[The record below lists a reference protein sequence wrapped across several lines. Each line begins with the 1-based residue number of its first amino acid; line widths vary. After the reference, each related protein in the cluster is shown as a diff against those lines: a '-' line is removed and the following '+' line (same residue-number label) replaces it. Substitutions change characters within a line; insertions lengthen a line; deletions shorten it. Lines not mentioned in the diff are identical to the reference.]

1 MNRSLRER
9 LAAAAA
15 ALHDAALLTA
25 IFYAPI
31 FWGQVAIPETH
42 SLGQISSSG
51 GQTLVAGLVGLAA
64 LAALCARWLQG
75 NWFARTPN
83 AVHLPVVL
91 LLATAGVSTVF
102 SVNPHASN
110 IELARLATGALFFLL
125 VAHRAML
132 PPSRVSVVASA
143 FACSAVLAI
152 FIPIPAEAGL
162 SIKLFTVIAIGI
174 TVAVMVT
181 QRDDPNPQRW
191 WLNALILSAALVVAL
206 YGWREKLAVARDLDN
221 PTWQIF
227 STFFNPN
234 PLGGFFAMVFPLA
247 LSATLAAALL
257 TRRLLWA
264 FCAVAL
270 AVTIVPTNSK
280 GAMLAFAVSALLYI
294 ALLVSQSG
302 RARSLARPLLLA
314 GVVALIIVGVLI
326 FQVEPLRARLA
337 DEIGTQSAS
346 NMFRILTWQ
355 GTIRLTHAYPWL
367 GVGPGAFKYAFPKY
381 AIAGY
386 VEASHQDYLQMFAE
400 LGIFGGVVFLW
411 LLGAVLFTGGR
422 AIQAAPDFRG
432 RVTAIGAIC
441 CVAALMVHSFLDYDW
456 YIGVIN
462 LTFWLVAAMLV
473 TAANGDPV
481 PAPPEEESVKPRRK
495 RRKARSNPQPV
506 QTPEDEPQRTAWW
519 RIAGRA
525 IAVAT
530 LCLIIFACVQTPA
543 RNALAQEPLDE
554 GDAYAISGG
563 TTDESRRQAALMAFE
578 RYDRARRYDPGWADA
593 WERYGLILGTIRGLD
608 EGIEA
613 IQRARE
619 FSPTSFRPFLSMAQL
634 YEHYNQLEQ
643 AAELYQ
649 RGLSLFPNHT
659 NMMKRLADVYRRMGQ
674 DEKALQ
680 IYARMVEGEDDPYNR
695 YRALSDVDV
704 DTNFAY
710 AYYELG
716 VSAQR
721 TAEQGQSDGLQAALE
736 DDNEALRVIADYWRI
751 AAPYDE
757 MFIRLGRARA
767 DRRIPMKML
776 EAKVRWRMSE
786 VYQQL
791 GRTSEA
797 EEQHR
802 LAAQAWPNVERLI
815 AAEEG
820 SPG

>member
-1 MNRSLRER
+1 VNRSLRER

-75 NWFARTPN
+75 NWFGRTPN

-102 SVNPHASN
+102 SVNPHASK

-152 FIPIPAEAGL
+152 FIPITAEAGL
-162 SIKLFTVIAIGI
+162 AIKLFTVIAIGI

-206 YGWREKLAVARDLDN
+206 YGWREKFAVARELDN

-234 PLGGFFAMVFPLA
+234 PLGGFLAMVFPLA
-247 LSATLAAALL
+247 LSAALAAALL
-257 TRRLLWA
+257 TRKLLWG
-264 FCAVAL
+264 FCAVVL
-270 AVTIVPTNSK
+270 AVTIVPTYSK
-280 GAMLAFAVSALLYI
+280 GAMLAFAVSGLLYI
-294 ALLVSQSG
+294 ALLVAQSG
-302 RARSLARPLLLA
+302 RARSLARPLLVA
-314 GVVALIIVGVLI
+314 GVLALVVLGLLI
-326 FQVEPLRARLA
+326 FQVAPVRARLA

-355 GTIRLTHAYPWL
+355 GTVRLTHAYPWL

-386 VEASHQDYLQMFAE
+386 VEAAHQNYLQMFAE

-422 AIQAAPDFRG
+422 AIAAAQGFRG

-441 CVAALMVHSFLDYDW
+441 CVGALMVHSFLDYDW
-456 YIGVIN
+456 YIGAIN

-481 PAPPEEESVKPRRK
+481 TAPPEEESVKLRRK
-495 RRKARSNPQPV
+495 RRKARSGNQPI
-506 QTPEDEPQRTAWW
+506 QTQDDEPENRAWW
-519 RIAGRA
+519 RPVGRA
-525 IAVAT
+525 AAVAA

-543 RNALAQEPLDE
+543 RNVLAQEPLDE
-554 GDAYAISGG
+554 GDAYAMSGG

-593 WERYGLILGTIRGLD
+593 WERYGMILGTVRGLD

-613 IQRARE
+613 IQHARE
-619 FSPTSFRPFLSMAQL
+619 LSPTSFRPFTSMAQL
-634 YEHYNQLEQ
+634 YEVYGQYEK
-643 AAELYQ
+643 AAEMCQ
-649 RGLSLFPNHT
+649 RGLTLFPNRT
-659 NMMKRLADVYRRMGQ
+659 ATMNLLAAAYQKMGRQEEALEVYKRIA
-674 DEKALQ
+674 A
-680 IYARMVEGEDDPYNR
+680 GENAPYNR
-695 YRALSDVDV
+695 YRALADVDV
-704 DTNFAY
+704 DTNFAFAHY
-710 AYYELG
+710 ALG
-716 VSAQR
+716 LAIQR
-721 TAEQGQSDGLQAALE
+721 AYAHDQSTGLQPALE
-736 DDNEALRVIADYWRI
+736 DYNRALQVIADYWRI
-751 AAPYDE
+751 AAEYDN
-757 MFIRLGRARA
+757 MFTLLRRPRANRTN
-767 DRRIPMKML
+767 DMKML

-791 GRTSEA
+791 GKTSEA

-802 LAAQAWPNVERLI
+802 LAAQSWPDVERLI

>member
-1 MNRSLRER
+1 VSRSLRER

-25 IFYAPI
+25 VFHAPI

-42 SLGQISSSG
+42 FLGQISSSG
-51 GQTLVAGLVGLAA
+51 GQTLEAGLIGLAA
-64 LAALCARWLQG
+64 LAALCARWLRG
-75 NWFARTPN
+75 NWFGRRPN
-83 AVHLPVVL
+83 AVHLPAAL

-102 SVNPHASN
+102 SVNPHASK
-110 IELARLATGALFFLL
+110 IELARLAIGVLLFLL

-132 PPSRVSVVASA
+132 PLSRVSVVAAA

-152 FIPIPAEAGL
+152 FIPIPGEAGL
-162 SIKLFTVIAIGI
+162 AIKLFTVIAIGI

-181 QRDDPNPQRW
+181 QRDDPNPHRW

-206 YGWREKLAVARDLDN
+206 YGWREKLAMARDLDN

-247 LSATLAAALL
+247 LSAALAAALL
-257 TRRLLWA
+257 ARRLLWG

-294 ALLVSQSG
+294 ALLVSQSR
-302 RARSLARPLLLA
+302 RARSLGRALLV
-314 GVVALIIVGVLI
+314 GGVLALVVLGVLL
-326 FQVEPLRARLA
+326 FQVEPVRARVA
-337 DEIGTQSAS
+337 GEIGTQSAS

-355 GTIRLTHAYPWL
+355 GTVRLAQAYPWL

-386 VEASHQDYLQMFAE
+386 VEAAHQNYLQMFAE
-400 LGIFGGVVFLW
+400 LGLFGGVVFLW
-411 LLGAVLFTGGR
+411 LLVAVLFTGGR
-422 AIQAAPDFRG
+422 AIAAAQDFRG

-441 CVAALMVHSFLDYDW
+441 CIAALMVHSFLDYNW
-456 YIGVIN
+456 YIGAIN
-462 LTFWLVAAMLV
+462 LAFWLVAAMLV
-473 TAANGDPV
+473 NAANADAVTPS
-481 PAPPEEESVKPRRK
+481 PEEERVTPRRR
-495 RRKARSNPQPV
+495 RRKARSKPQPV
-506 QTPEDEPQRTAWW
+506 QTPEDEPQRAAWW
-519 RIAGRA
+519 RTPGRA
-525 IAVAT
+525 AAVAA

-543 RNALAQEPLDE
+543 RNVLAQDPLDE
-554 GDAYAISGG
+554 GDAYAMSSG
-563 TTDESRRQAALMAFE
+563 TTEESRRQAALMAFE

-608 EGIEA
+608 QGIEA
-613 IQRARE
+613 IQHARE
-619 FSPTSFRPFLSMAQL
+619 LSPTSFRPFSSMAQL

-659 NMMKRLADVYRRMGQ
+659 KTMKRLAEVYRQMGQ

-680 IYARMVEGEDDPYNR
+680 VYEQIVAGENAPYNT

-704 DTNFAY
+704 DTNFAF
-710 AYYELG
+710 AHYEVGLAAQRAAVRG
-716 VSAQR
+716 PQDGFEVALNEYSAVLRIIAEYFEKAEEYDSMFVMLRRPHEYRAEDMRRLQARTLWR
-721 TAEQGQSDGLQAALE
+721 TAEVYERMNMTEQA
-736 DDNEALRVIADYWRI
+736 R
-751 AAPYDE
+751 
-757 MFIRLGRARA
+757 
-767 DRRIPMKML
+767 
-776 EAKVRWRMSE
+776 
-786 VYQQL
+786 
-791 GRTSEA
+791 
-797 EEQHR
+797 EQRR
-802 LAAQAWPNVERLI
+802 LAAQAWPDVEGLI
-815 AAEEG
+815 AADEG

>member
-51 GQTLVAGLVGLAA
+51 GQTLAAGLIGLAA

-75 NWFARTPN
+75 NWFRRTPN
-83 AVHLPVVL
+83 AVHLPAAL

-102 SVNPHASN
+102 SVNPHASK
-110 IELARLATGALFFLL
+110 IELARLAIGALLFLL

-132 PPSRVSVVASA
+132 PPSRVSVVAAA

-162 SIKLFTVIAIGI
+162 AIKLFTVIAIGI

-181 QRDDPNPQRW
+181 QRDDPDPRKW

-206 YGWREKLAVARDLDN
+206 YGWREKFAVARELDN

-247 LSATLAAALL
+247 LSAALAAALL
-257 TRRLLWA
+257 ARRLLWG

-280 GAMLAFAVSALLYI
+280 GAMVAFAVSALLYI
-294 ALLVSQSG
+294 ALLVSQSRRTRSTG
-302 RARSLARPLLLA
+302 RALLVA
-314 GVVALIIVGVLI
+314 GVVAIVVLGVLI
-326 FQVEPLRARLA
+326 SQVEPVRARLA

-355 GTIRLTHAYPWL
+355 GTVRLTQAYPWL

-386 VEASHQDYLQMFAE
+386 VEAAHQNYLQMFAE
-400 LGIFGGVVFLW
+400 LGLFGGVVFLW

-422 AIQAAPDFRG
+422 AIAAAQDFRG

-456 YIGVIN
+456 YIGAIN

-481 PAPPEEESVKPRRK
+481 TAPPEEESAKPRRR
-495 RRKARSNPQPV
+495 RRKARSGPQPI
-506 QTPEDEPQRTAWW
+506 QTPDDEPENRAWW
-519 RIAGRA
+519 RPVGRA
-525 IAVAT
+525 AAVAA
-530 LCLIIFACVQTPA
+530 LCLIIFSCVQTPA
-543 RNALAQEPLDE
+543 RNALAQKPLDE
-554 GDAYAISGG
+554 GDAYAMSGG
-563 TTDESRRQAALMAFE
+563 TTDEARRQAALMAFE

-613 IQRARE
+613 IQHARE
-619 FSPTSFRPFLSMAQL
+619 LSPTSFRPFSSMAQL
-634 YEHYNQLEQ
+634 YEHYNQLEE
-643 AAELYQ
+643 AAEMYH
-649 RGLSLFPNHT
+649 RGLSYFPNHT
-659 NMMKRLADVYRRMGQ
+659 KTMKRLAEVYRRMGQ
-674 DEKALQ
+674 HEKALQ
-680 IYARMVEGEDDPYNR
+680 VYERMAEGEDDPYNR

-704 DTNFAY
+704 DTNFAF
-710 AYYELG
+710 AHYEVGLAAQRAAVRGRQEGFQVALNEYSAALRIIAEYFEKAEEYDRMFVMLG
-716 VSAQR
+716 RPREYRAEDMRMLEARTLWR
-721 TAEQGQSDGLQAALE
+721 TAEVYESVNMMEQA
-736 DDNEALRVIADYWRI
+736 R
-751 AAPYDE
+751 
-757 MFIRLGRARA
+757 
-767 DRRIPMKML
+767 
-776 EAKVRWRMSE
+776 
-786 VYQQL
+786 
-791 GRTSEA
+791 
-797 EEQHR
+797 EQRR
-802 LAAQAWPNVERLI
+802 LAAQAWPDVERLI

>member
-1 MNRSLRER
+1 MRRG
-9 LAAAAA
+9 
-15 ALHDAALLTA
+15 HDCHIGQQLL
-25 IFYAPI
+25 
-31 FWGQVAIPETH
+31 GD
-42 SLGQISSSG
+42 QIVRG
-51 GQTLVAGLVGLAA
+51 
-64 LAALCARWLQG
+64 
-75 NWFARTPN
+75 
-83 AVHLPVVL
+83 
-91 LLATAGVSTVF
+91 
-102 SVNPHASN
+102 AS
-110 IELARLATGALFFLL
+110 E
-125 VAHRAML
+125 
-132 PPSRVSVVASA
+132 
-143 FACSAVLAI
+143 
-152 FIPIPAEAGL
+152 
-162 SIKLFTVIAIGI
+162 
-174 TVAVMVT
+174 
-181 QRDDPNPQRW
+181 
-191 WLNALILSAALVVAL
+191 
-206 YGWREKLAVARDLDN
+206 LDN

-234 PLGGFFAMVFPLA
+234 PLGGFLAMVFPLA
-247 LSATLAAALL
+247 LSAALAVALL
-257 TRRLLWA
+257 TRRLLWG

-270 AVTIVPTNSK
+270 AVTIVPTYSK

-302 RARSLARPLLLA
+302 RARSIGRPLLVA
-314 GVVALIIVGVLI
+314 GVLALVVLGLLI
-326 FQVEPLRARLA
+326 FQVEPVRARLA
-337 DEIGTQSAS
+337 GEIGTQSAS

-355 GTIRLTHAYPWL
+355 GTVRLTQAYPWL

-400 LGIFGGVVFLW
+400 LGLFGGAVFLW

-422 AIQAAPDFRG
+422 AIAAAQHFRG

-456 YIGVIN
+456 YIGAIN

-481 PAPPEEESVKPRRK
+481 TAPPEEESAKPRRR
-495 RRKARSNPQPV
+495 RRKARSGNQPI
-506 QTPEDEPQRTAWW
+506 QTPDDEPENRAWW
-519 RIAGRA
+519 RPVGRA
-525 IAVAT
+525 AAVAA
-530 LCLIIFACVQTPA
+530 LCLIIFTCVQTPA
-543 RNALAQEPLDE
+543 RNALAQKPLDE
-554 GDAYAISGG
+554 GDAYAMSGG

-578 RYDRARRYDPGWADA
+578 RYDRARRHDPGWADA
-593 WERYGLILGTIRGLD
+593 WERYGLILGTVRGLD

-619 FSPTSFRPFLSMAQL
+619 LSPTSFRPLSSMAQL
-634 YEHYNQLEQ
+634 YEHYGQLEE
-643 AAELYQ
+643 AAAMYQ
-649 RGLSLFPNHT
+649 QGLSYFPNHT
-659 NMMKRLADVYRRMGQ
+659 NTMKRLAEVYRRMGQ
-674 DEKALQ
+674 HEKALQ
-680 IYARMVEGEDDPYNR
+680 IYERMAEGENAPYNR
-695 YRALSDVDV
+695 YRALADVDV

-710 AYYELG
+710 AHYELG
-716 VSAQR
+716 LAAQN
-721 TAEQGQSDGLQAALE
+721 AYEHDQSGRAQSALE
-736 DDNEALRVIADYWRI
+736 DYNKVLRVIADYWRI

-797 EEQHR
+797 EEQR
-802 LAAQAWPNVERLI
+802 QLAAQSWPDVERLI